1 MKQKIKDKP
10 HLLSMKTIAAIIVG
24 FLVVGLLAFS
34 VQHYYERTEE
44 TGERE
49 FFCVGEE
56 CFVTMHIH
64 TEIEF
69 DLCGEGFDL
78 GREEAALEEAHTHK
92 ENNKLHWHA
101 PLPADPQTQEILD
114 YSNLTLENTFA
125 SLGRTLN
132 STCFENWCTGNTCN
146 GRASQLTI
154 EVNGVEL
161 AVEKEKYIWK
171 DGDKILIK
179 LG

>member
-1 MKQKIKDKP
+1 
-10 HLLSMKTIAAIIVG
+10 MKTIAAIIVA

-49 FFCVGEE
+49 FFCAGEE

-64 TEIEF
+64 SDVEF
-69 DLCGEGFDL
+69 DLCGEDFNL
-78 GREEAALEEAHTHK
+78 GREEAQLDEVHTHK
-92 ENNKLHWHA
+92 ESNLLHWHA
-101 PLPADPQTQEILD
+101 PLSADPQTQEILD

-125 SLGRTLN
+125 SLERTLN
-132 STCFENWCTGNTCN
+132 STCFEHWCTGNICN
-146 GRASQLTI
+146 GRTAELTI
-154 EVNGVEL
+154 EVNEVEPI
-161 AVEKEKYIWK
+161 EKEKYVWN

-179 LG
+179 LS